1 VRTPQGGPG
10 LTGASILKKRGK
22 KTMSMVEN
30 GQTVSVHYVGTLDDG
45 TEFDNSRVRGAA
57 MSFQMGTGRVIPG
70 FENAVTGM
78 SVGETKNI
86 SIHSGDAYGPVNE
99 NAVQTTARDAF
110 PEDFEL
116 KEGLQ
121 VQGQGPNGPVLA
133 TVKNF
138 DNNNVTLDMNHPLA
152 GKNLNFEIELV
163 SIS

>member
-1 VRTPQGGPG
+1 
-10 LTGASILKKRGK
+10 
-22 KTMSMVEN
+22 MVEN

-45 TEFDNSRVRGAA
+45 TEFDNSRVRGTT
-57 MSFQMGTGRVIPG
+57 MSFEIGAGRVIPG
-70 FENAVTGM
+70 FENAITDM
-78 SVGETKNI
+78 SIGETKSI

-99 NAVQTTARDAF
+99 AAVQTTPRDSF

-133 TVKNF
+133 TIKNF
-138 DNNNVTLDMNHPLA
+138 DSNNVTLDMNHPLA

>member
-1 VRTPQGGPG
+1 
-10 LTGASILKKRGK
+10 
-22 KTMSMVEN
+22 MSMVEN

-45 TEFDNSRVRGAA
+45 TEFDNSRVRGSA

-70 FENAVTGM
+70 FENAITGM

-86 SIHSGDAYGPVNE
+86 SIQSGDAYGPVNE
-99 NAVQTTARDAF
+99 SAVQTTTRDAF

-116 KEGLQ
+116 QEGLQ

-133 TVKNF
+133 TIKNF
-138 DNNNVTLDMNHPLA
+138 DNDNVTLDMNHPLA

>member
-1 VRTPQGGPG
+1 
-10 LTGASILKKRGK
+10 
-22 KTMSMVEN
+22 MVEN

-45 TEFDNSRVRGAA
+45 TEFDNSRVRGSA

-70 FENAVTGM
+70 FENAITGM

-86 SIHSGDAYGPVNE
+86 SIQSGDAYGPVNE
-99 NAVQTTARDAF
+99 SAVQTTTRDAF

-116 KEGLQ
+116 QEGLQ

-133 TVKNF
+133 TIKNF
-138 DNNNVTLDMNHPLA
+138 DNDNVTLDMNHPLA